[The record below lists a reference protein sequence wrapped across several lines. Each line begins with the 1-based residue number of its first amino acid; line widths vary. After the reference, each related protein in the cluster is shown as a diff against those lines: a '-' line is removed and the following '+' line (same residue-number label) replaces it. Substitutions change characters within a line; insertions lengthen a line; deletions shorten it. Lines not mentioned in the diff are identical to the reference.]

1 MNFRHIRFICV
12 VTFSIM
18 MTSIFSTSVHAA
30 RDVTQIHLEPGS
42 GLWSLGMGFRN
53 GTFPY
58 VGKDDVDDL
67 LPLIT
72 YNGET
77 FFIDGTRTGF
87 HIYQSSAWLIGAYAS
102 YRFAGFNEEDGIE
115 LDGMDR
121 DDGVDGRFAITR
133 RTDFGNF
140 TLDYGHDI
148 SGTSNGWDLD
158 LRWGKLFVNGNYRI
172 RPWIGITYED
182 QKLSNYYY
190 GVNPEEATA
199 DRAAYQTK
207 SALEMRYGIDMSYR
221 VAQHHY
227 FGFNMQYSELDS
239 TNINSPIVIDNGQ
252 FSSFATYRYEFNDY
266 QDNPYVNGSITND
279 LTKGEWYWRV
289 AAGHHTETTFNQLV
303 RFQNMFKPE
312 ERGTGLASVFVGKK
326 IADNFMWLPLEAYVT
341 GGYVRRFEKGL
352 QDDFNEYVLGF
363 KAYFSKFPWS
373 DTIKTRIGIAEGVSY
388 AAKVPF
394 VEGEHVEA
402 KNRSA
407 SKFLNYIDWSI
418 DVSIGDVFKVP
429 KLKECYF
436 GWSVH
441 HRSGI
446 FASSDFYGN
455 VNGGSNVNTL
465 YVQCH
470 HNLMGG

>member
-1 MNFRHIRFICV
+1 MSFQVNRLNTKSLLTV
-12 VTFSIM
+12 VLCAMSGFPSQ
-18 MTSIFSTSVHAA
+18 AA
-30 RDVTQIHLEPGS
+30 RDVTQIHLSPGD
-42 GLWSLGMGFRN
+42 GNWSLGIGFRN

-87 HIYQSSAWLIGAYAS
+87 HLYNSQDWLIGAYAS
-102 YRFAGFNEEDGIE
+102 YRFGGFNEEDGEE

-121 DDGVDGRFAITR
+121 DDGIDGRFAITR
-133 RTDFGNF
+133 LTDYGSF
-140 TLDYGHDI
+140 TFDIGHDI
-148 SGTSNGWDLD
+148 SNASGGWDAD
-158 LRWGKLFVNGNYRI
+158 LRWGKAFIHGNYRI
-172 RPWIGITYED
+172 RPWIGITFED
-182 QKLSNYYY
+182 QKLTNYYY
-190 GVNPEEATA
+190 GVNPSEVTS
-199 DRAAYQTK
+199 DRPEYKTE
-207 SALEMRYGIDMSYR
+207 SSLEWRYGIDMSYR
-221 VAQHHY
+221 FAQHHY
-227 FGFNMQYSELDS
+227 IGFNMQYSELDS
-239 TNINSPIVIDNGQ
+239 TKINSPIVVDNGR

-266 QDNPYVNGSITND
+266 QDDPYVNGSILKD
-279 LTKGEWYWRV
+279 LQKGEWYWRV
-289 AAGHHTETTFNQLV
+289 AAGRLTNTTFNKLL
-303 RFQNMFKPE
+303 RFQQMFKPE

-341 GGYVRRFEKGL
+341 AGYARRFEKGL

-373 DTIKTRIGIAEGVSY
+373 ERIKTRIGIAEGVSY

-394 VEGEHVEA
+394 VEGEHIEN

-407 SKFLNYIDWSI
+407 SKFLNYLDWSI
-418 DVSIGDVFKVP
+418 DVSVGDVFNLP
-429 KLKECYF
+429 KLKECYA

-446 FASSDFYGN
+446 FASSDFFGN

-465 YVQCH
+465 YLQCH
-470 HNLMGG
+470 NNVLGS

>member
-1 MNFRHIRFICV
+1 MNYPRLLFV
-12 VTFSIM
+12 VISTLSIAL
-18 MTSIFSTSVHAA
+18 STSVYAA
-30 RDVTQIHLEPGS
+30 RDVTQIHLEPGD

-72 YNGET
+72 YNGDS

-87 HIYQSSAWLIGAYAS
+87 HLYQSTDWLIGTYAS
-102 YRFAGFNEEDGIE
+102 YRFAGFNEEDGME

-121 DDGVDGRFAITR
+121 NDGIDGRFAITR
-133 RTDFGNF
+133 QTDFGNF

-148 SGTSNGWDLD
+148 SGASNGWDVD
-158 LRWGKLFVNGNYRI
+158 FRWGKLFSHGNYRI

-190 GVNPEEATA
+190 GVKSDESTPEREA
-199 DRAAYQTK
+199 YNTK
-207 SALEMRYGIDMSYR
+207 SSFEMRYGIDMSYR
-221 VAQHHY
+221 LAQHHY
-227 FGFNMQYSELDS
+227 LGFNMQYSELDS
-239 TNINSPIVIDNGQ
+239 TKINSPIVADNGQ
-252 FSSFATYRYEFNDY
+252 FSSFASYRYEFNDY
-266 QDNPYVNGSITND
+266 QYNPYVNGSITKD
-279 LTKGEWYWRV
+279 LTMGEWYWRI
-289 AAGHHTETTFNQLV
+289 AAGRHTETTFNKLL
-303 RFQNMFKPE
+303 RFQEMFKPE
-312 ERGTGLASVFVGKK
+312 ERGTGIASIFVGKK

-352 QDDFNEYVLGF
+352 QDNFNEYVLGF

-373 DTIKTRIGIAEGVSY
+373 DNIKTRIGLAEGVSY

-407 SKFLNYIDWSI
+407 SKFLNYLDWSI

-429 KLKECYF
+429 KLKECYM

-446 FASSDFYGN
+446 FASSDFFGN

-465 YVQCH
+465 YLQCH
-470 HNLMGG
+470 NNVMGS